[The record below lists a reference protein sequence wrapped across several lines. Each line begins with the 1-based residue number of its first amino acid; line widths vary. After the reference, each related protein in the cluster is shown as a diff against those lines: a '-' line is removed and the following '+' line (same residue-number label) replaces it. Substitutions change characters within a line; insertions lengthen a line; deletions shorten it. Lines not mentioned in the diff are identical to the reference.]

1 MIVRRLACHAAPSD
15 TAVFYEEL
23 RVALATART
32 VLSLAQQVSVSL
44 TSAWKAAAW
53 SPAAREDCRRRQR
66 DIQALPVNRSR
77 LHDCIENT

>member
-53 SPAAREDCRRRQR
+53 SPAAREDWSKTATRYSSPSRE
-66 DIQALPVNRSR
+66 PVE
-77 LHDCIENT
+77 IA